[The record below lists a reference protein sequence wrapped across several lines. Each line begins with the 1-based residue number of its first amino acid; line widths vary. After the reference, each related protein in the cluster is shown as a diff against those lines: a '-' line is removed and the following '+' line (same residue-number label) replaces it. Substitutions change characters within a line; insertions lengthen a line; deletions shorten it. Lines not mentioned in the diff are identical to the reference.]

1 MIRGRLAL
9 YIFTNSFQFSVKSL
23 LSLKRKFTSF
33 PQAAKAACGV
43 LSGERPGRPA
53 GKTIGVEPGDL
64 RPVHQL
70 PPSLEVVSPPVLVLE
85 VVGVL
90 PHVTAQ
96 QGHQR
101 QGRVLVGG
109 LLDGQTALPVGGQP
123 GPAGAELSQGCLPHG
138 GLQPRQTAEGPEDG
152 PLQRRFGGGGRQGV
166 EGAEVQAVVVYAPG
180 VVPDALAELLRQR
193 LPAETQLPKRPGL
206 IGRRPLQQLIQ
217 GVHIG
222 GEVLVVVKAQHLF
235 VQLRLQGVIAVG
247 QGRQGKGV
255 VLFQGDHPFR
265 REETSAA
272 SILCRQAGAYFP
284 NPPDR
289 KKPGGQTC
297 PPGLRSAV
305 AAGVALLVVAA
316 AVVAAGV

>member
-180 VVPDALAELLRQR
+180 VVPDALAELLRQPPSGDTASEETR
-193 LPAETQLPKRPGL
+193 TDRQAPAPAADSGRPH
-206 IGRRPLQQLIQ
+206 RRRSACR
-217 GVHIG
+217 
-222 GEVLVVVKAQHLF
+222 GESA
-235 VQLRLQGVIAVG
+235 A
-247 QGRQGKGV
+247 
-255 VLFQGDHPFR
+255 PFR
-265 REETSAA
+265 PAPAPGRHS
-272 SILCRQAGAYFP
+272 RRAGA
-284 NPPDR
+284 
-289 KKPGGQTC
+289 
-297 PPGLRSAV
+297 
-305 AAGVALLVVAA
+305 AG
-316 AVVAAGV
+316 